1 MQWADDCNWVIEQAS
16 NALVALGYDPD
27 KELKGDVAFA
37 VRHSLRLIWSRNPSA
52 GIQYRRKSYNKWSKL
67 KKGIVSEIANR
78 SKAVLDIVQAA
89 NVAEEDLAVED
100 SEELDLLALR
110 EFVSSVSSSCS
121 ARSGRIHV
129 TLLPMY
135 RMIVDNAKVAIE
147 ATGDNIDKLSIRRL
161 CVIAVKQVDAVIH
174 PQWIGLLTNYLD
186 EPATAPQ
193 ASKDKLLA
201 IFPKAPKEGNGGNG
215 AEPAEV
221 DEDQAVLHTNLRAQ
235 FVFHAL
241 QDITQETEFRVRYTF
256 SELGESFPVDLS
268 AKETMHSSSNVRATF
283 WSSLWQL
290 IAKLPANVNKRHAA
304 VTHALDQAHETASG
318 NLLAAGRADTNEIQY
333 MPGSD
338 FQAEARDGRVAAA
351 MVEGKAD
358 LSDDKSIIKSIK
370 DIAVTPGCVKTI
382 ADVNL
387 CFALQSHATWAIFK
401 DAQAKRHACA
411 TRLSITSGP
420 LGVSGE

>member
-16 NALVALGYDPD
+16 NALVALGYSPD

-37 VRHSLRLIWSRNPSA
+37 IRHSLRLIWSRNPSA
-52 GIQYRRKSYNKWSKL
+52 GIQYHRKSYNKWSKL

-78 SKAVLDIVQAA
+78 SKAVLDIVQAE
-89 NVAEEDLAVED
+89 NVAEEEVVVED

-121 ARSGRIHV
+121 ARGGRIHV

-186 EPATAPQ
+186 V
-193 ASKDKLLA
+193 LLA
-201 IFPKAPKEGNGGNG
+201 IFPKAPKEGNG

-221 DEDQAVLHTNLRAQ
+221 DEDQAVLHTNMRAQ

-241 QDITQETEFRVRYTF
+241 QDITQETDYRVRYTF

-268 AKETMHSSSNVRATF
+268 AKETMHSSPSVRVTF

-318 NLLAAGRADTNEIQY
+318 NLLAAGRADTNEIQS